1 MRALLA
7 VSLFLLLTAC
17 ATTALPTDTAAVTAR
32 WQQAFSAYNAHT
44 AAHPV
49 DQPTRRARVSR
60 VLTITIAASPER
72 VFAAW
77 TNVSGHVQRH
87 PLLRGVMTHTR
98 TTDDVSGIELHTF
111 TAFEEVPLGPFVL
124 PIETHASS
132 RLDPIHHRFTTTT
145 WDEPATITRQVVVVS
160 ALADGTSSVSETLDF
175 ESDPMLI
182 STAVDNGIAAHR
194 ALMLAL
200 KAELEAAP

>member
-1 MRALLA
+1 MRVLLA
-7 VSLFLLLTAC
+7 ASLVLLSTAC
-17 ATTALPTDTAAVTAR
+17 ATTALPTDTAAVAAR
-32 WQQAFSAYNAHT
+32 WQQAFVAYTAHT
-44 AAHPV
+44 AVHPV
-49 DQPTRRARVSR
+49 DQPTSRARVSR
-60 VLTITIAASPER
+60 VLTIDVAASPER

-87 PLLRGVMTHTR
+87 PLLRGVMTHAR
-98 TTDDVSGIELHTF
+98 TVDDVSGIELHTF

-132 RLDPIHHRFTTTT
+132 RLDPIHHRFSTTT

-160 ALADGTSSVSETLDF
+160 ARADGTSRVSETLDF

-200 KAELEAAP
+200 KADLEAAQ